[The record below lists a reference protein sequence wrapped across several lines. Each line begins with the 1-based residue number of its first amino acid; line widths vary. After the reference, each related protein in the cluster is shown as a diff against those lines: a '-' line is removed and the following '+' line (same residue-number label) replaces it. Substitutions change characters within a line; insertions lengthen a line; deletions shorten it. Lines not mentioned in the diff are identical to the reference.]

1 MSNTSL
7 FGESLDDAGKLLLR
21 LTLGV
26 LLLFH
31 GWDKVVSGVAD
42 IVVTLQESGFPGVMA
57 YGVYLGEIVAPLLIL
72 AGVFTRP
79 AALLYAG
86 SVLFAS
92 LLVHAVD
99 YTQLARSGGYGGELY
114 IFYVAGGIA
123 VALLGAGRYSLRG
136 GRGAW
141 D

>member
-1 MSNTSL
+1 MSETS
-7 FGESLDDAGKLLLR
+7 FGENLEDAAKLLLR

-31 GWDKVVSGVAD
+31 GWDKVNNGVAD
-42 IVVTLQESGFPGVMA
+42 IVVTLRESGFPGVMA
-57 YGVYLGEIVAPLLIL
+57 YGVYLAEIVAPLLIL
-72 AGVFTRP
+72 VGVWTRP

-99 YTQLARSGGYGGELY
+99 FTQLAKSGGYGGELY

-123 VALLGAGRYSLRG
+123 VAMLGAGKYSLRG
-136 GRGAW
+136 GRSAW

>member
-1 MSNTSL
+1 MSETS
-7 FGESLDDAGKLLLR
+7 FGENLEDAGKLLLR

-31 GWDKVVSGVAD
+31 GWDKVNNGVAD
-42 IVVTLQESGFPGVMA
+42 IVVTLGESGFPGVMA
-57 YGVYLGEIVAPLLIL
+57 YGVYLAEIVAPLLIL
-72 AGVFTRP
+72 VGVWTRP
-79 AALLYAG
+79 AGLLYAG

-99 YTQLARSGGYGGELY
+99 FTQLAKSGGYGGELY

-123 VALLGAGRYSLRG
+123 VAMLGAGKYSLRG
-136 GRGAW
+136 GRSAW

>member
-1 MSNTSL
+1 MSDTAL
-7 FGESLDDAGKLLLR
+7 FESLEDAGKLLLR
-21 LTLGV
+21 VTLCV

-31 GWDKVVSGVAD
+31 GWDKVINGIGDTVGQV
-42 IVVTLQESGFPGVMA
+42 QGGGFPGVMA

-72 AGVFTRP
+72 VGVWTRP

-92 LLVHAVD
+92 LLVHSTDFAH
-99 YTQLARSGGYGGELY
+99 LAKSGGYGGELY
-114 IFYVAGGIA
+114 IFYVTGGIA
-123 VALLGAGRYSLRG
+123 VALLGAGKYSLRG